1 MPLKSIGSMLLN
13 LLHLASLSIS
23 NLYKIGTIRVHDAE
37 AEFRLDTKNEDQI
50 EATEALNY
58 FYCDT
63 VCTEKYPF
71 REIEVTNDW
80 RLEMLWTR

>member
-1 MPLKSIGSMLLN
+1 MESFHVPLKSIGSMLLN

-50 EATEALNY
+50 EATEAFELFLLSYSLYRKISFQRNRS
-58 FYCDT
+58 D
-63 VCTEKYPF
+63 E
-71 REIEVTNDW
+71 
-80 RLEMLWTR
+80 